1 MNKFFKKLDY
11 LSSEVRFTFNKEGD
25 TIYKTKVG
33 GIISVLSVAIS
44 IGFALYFLIV
54 FLRKDTKY
62 LITSTIHS
70 EYLNLTD
77 SGDVPFL
84 IRLTDKN
91 NRPYSEP
98 EKIYRVYLK
107 YWYGGFNSSNSAQK
121 TNDIEVEQ
129 CDINKHFSKFKD
141 LFIGVDDINTFYCPI
156 IRNDNQTIY
165 GLYGNIK
172 PFGYYHFYI
181 SMCNNDTLCY
191 DREVLNNML
200 SNTYLEV
207 RTVDYSINS
216 LETNNIIQRNIRT
229 DRHMISLSVYKRIW
243 VYLNWVKYISDEGLI
258 FSSKKE
264 TGFHQF
270 DSFKSDVDLRDIWEG
285 TIPGTFVTMTVLGT
299 GNILEYNRKYA
310 KFPEFLASASAF
322 VKVITSTGFLLNY
335 LMSQNYYYI
344 KLINSLL
351 LEGHIDG
358 QKNKNVNNSN
368 QEKSIELIK
377 FNESNKNNKD
387 ENELNSNDKEPSIFS
402 KQCIIIPSVSP
413 QQRNKK
419 QKIKIAWYKL
429 LFPINLKITV
439 KNGKQNLKNY
449 IEMIN
454 EKLNIITLLKRMEI
468 YQKISKKIAVK
479 TLVQQNSISL
489 NSNSKY
495 YSHFFNKGSIR
506 NIVGPRKQ
514 VNSNVNTYN
523 SQNCQKV
530 YGKKDINE
538 SC

>member
-11 LSSEVRFTFNKEGD
+11 LSSEVRFTFNKNGD

-33 GIISVLSVAIS
+33 GIISLLSVIFS
-44 IGFALYFLIV
+44 LGFALYFLIV

-70 EYLNLTD
+70 ENLNLTD
-77 SGDVPFL
+77 SNEVPFL

-91 NRPYSEP
+91 NRPYSDP
-98 EKIYRVYLK
+98 EKIYKISLK
-107 YWYGGFNSSNSAQK
+107 YWYGGFNSSETVQK
-121 TNDIEVEQ
+121 TNDVEVEQ

-141 LFIGVDDINTFYCPI
+141 LFSEVDDINTFYCPI

-181 SMCNNDTLCY
+181 SMCNNDNLCY
-191 DREVLNNML
+191 ERETLENML

-243 VYLNWVKYISDEGLI
+243 VYLNWVKYFSDEGLI
-258 FSSKKE
+258 FSSVKE

-270 DSFKSDVDLRDIWEG
+270 DSFKADVDLRDIWEG

-322 VKVITSTGFLLNY
+322 VKVITSAGFLINY
-335 LMSQNYYYI
+335 LMSQNFYYI

-351 LEGHIDG
+351 LEEGSI
-358 QKNKNVNNSN
+358 KNKNNSN
-368 QEKSIELIK
+368 QEKSIDLLK
-377 FNESNKNNKD
+377 FNEKNKNNKD
-387 ENELNSNDKEPSIFS
+387 EIEINSNGKEPSLFS
-402 KQCIIIPSVSP
+402 KHCIIVPSVSP
-413 QQRNKK
+413 NPRYKTK
-419 QKIKIAWYKL
+419 KIKIAWYKL
-429 LFPINLKITV
+429 IFPINLKITV
-439 KNGKQNLKNY
+439 KNEKQNLKDL
-449 IEMIN
+449 IEIIN
-454 EKLNIITLLKRMEI
+454 EKLNIITILKRMEMCH
-468 YQKISKKIAVK
+468 KVSKEITSK
-479 TLVQQNSISL
+479 SL
-489 NSNSKY
+489 MERNSNSINSNCKY
-495 YSHFFNKGSIR
+495 YSHLFDKR
-506 NIVGPRKQ
+506 NIGSVVGPRKQ
-514 VNSNVNTYN
+514 ISSNINTYN
-523 SQNCQKV
+523 IQNCQKV
-530 YGKKDINE
+530 YSKKETNE